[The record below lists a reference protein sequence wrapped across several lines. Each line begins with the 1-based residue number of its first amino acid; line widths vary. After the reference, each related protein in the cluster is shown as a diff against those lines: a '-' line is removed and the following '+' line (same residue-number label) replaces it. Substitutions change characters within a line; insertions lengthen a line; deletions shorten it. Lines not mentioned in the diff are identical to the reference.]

1 MSSEMSIKDLMT
13 AENIKSGLE
22 AKILG
27 QEIISYIQT
36 TSTNDV
42 ALQLAERG
50 LKEGTIIVA
59 ENQTAGRGRRNK
71 KWIAPMGTSILAS
84 IILRP
89 SVKIHSGEVITLI
102 SASAVVQA
110 IRSIA
115 QLLAFIKWPNDVVI
129 NSKKASGILTEMRIE
144 KGSVKYAVV
153 GIGVT
158 VNITQE
164 RLPLEIKD
172 IATSLSIESRQEVSR
187 IRLFQE
193 IIRQLEQ
200 RYIRL
205 CNDDMQ
211 PLIAEWKS
219 LSATIGQQV
228 QINFP
233 KHIIRGEA
241 LDIDESGA
249 ILIRQDTNQIHK
261 IKADMDFK
269 SIVLVKKSIE

>member
-172 IATSLSIESRQEVSR
+172 IATSLSIESGQEVSR

-211 PLIAEWKS
+211 PLIAEWKC

-233 KHIIRGEA
+233 KRIIRGEA

-249 ILIRQDTNQIHK
+249 MLIRQDTNQIHK

-269 SIVLVKKSIE
+269 SIVLVTKSV